1 MLRSEPNKLCDP
13 NKLCFMEAHHGCR
26 EKYMLQLKQYIKQEL
41 QIKPERC
48 RYSSQHLL
56 LILLL
61 CIIYYTVR
69 YPFTGKKTF
78 VEKAVKNKDKQKRI
92 IAE

>member
-1 MLRSEPNKLCDP
+1 
-13 NKLCFMEAHHGCR
+13 MEAH
-26 EKYMLQLKQYIKQEL
+26 QYIKQEL

-48 RYSSQHLL
+48 RYSSQPLL

-78 VEKAVKNKDKQKRI
+78 VEKAVKKKDKQKRI
-92 IAE
+92 ITE